1 MRIPLLL
8 FLLAVAGTSLNAQL
22 SFSFTPDTL
31 LEAEA
36 NPEIYNIYQLDIL
49 NETENPLT
57 LSWRRLQ
64 NDYPEGWEV
73 SFCDNNVCYGLIPI
87 NGDMI
92 PFGPDETAFLKLDI
106 HPHEIAGTG
115 IFRFLV
121 FPSGE
126 QNNYQLASFIINSGV
141 TSNTVEAQLLKLS
154 VFPNPTNDYLQIKN
168 NNGSRIN
175 IAITDATGTHILT
188 QALQAQSEQQISLRH
203 LPSGAYYLTGY
214 AEGQAVF
221 QHKIIKL

>member
-8 FLLAVAGTSLNAQL
+8 FLLLLAGPLLIAQQ
-22 SFSFTPDTL
+22 SFTFAPDSL
-31 LEAEA
+31 LEVEA
-36 NPEIYNIYQLDIL
+36 NPQIYNIYQIDIL
-49 NETENPLT
+49 NETEDSLT

-92 PFGPDETAFLKLDI
+92 PFSPEETAFLKLDI

-121 FPSGE
+121 FPTGE
-126 QNNYQLASFIINSGV
+126 EDNYQLASFIVNSGV
-141 TSNTVEAQLLKLS
+141 TSNTVEAQLLKLNI
-154 VFPNPTNDYLQIKN
+154 FPNPATDYLQI
-168 NNGSRIN
+168 NNGNASPIN
-175 IAITDATGTHILT
+175 LAITDASGAIVISQVLP
-188 QALQAQSEQQISLRH
+188 AKNEQQINLLH
-203 LPSGAYYLTGY
+203 LPAGPYYLHAYVDGR
-214 AEGQAVF
+214 AIF